1 MDDAPAAEVAE
12 AEAAEAV
19 AVPVA
24 VNGPTAETK
33 VQFVARR
40 AAEIV
45 QERVVERGSGRKR
58 QRVVLNPPRA
68 HEATQ
73 LEYDEQ
79 FMNTA
84 RRRRMGPGVLRAC
97 EGSLRATLIASRR
110 LQ

>member
-24 VNGPTAETK
+24 VNAPTAETE

-58 QRVVLNPPRA
+58 QRVVLNTP
-68 HEATQ
+68 HEAAQ

>member
-1 MDDAPAAEVAE
+1 MDDAPVAEVAE

-19 AVPVA
+19 VVPVA
-24 VNGPTAETK
+24 VNASTAETE

-58 QRVVLNPPRA
+58 QRSRVVLNTP
-68 HEATQ
+68 HEAAQ

-84 RRRRMGPGVLRAC
+84 RRRRMGPHVLRAC
-97 EGSLRATLIASRR
+97 EGSLHATLIASRR